1 MCGGIKMIK
10 ASELRQKYF
19 NEEIFNDSTFEQL
32 KTLCEKSII
41 AAAEKGE
48 DSVTVNIPLMYKK
61 RIAEWLED
69 NEYTALGVNDTLD
82 EIHIYWSKDLVEQ
95 MV

>member
-1 MCGGIKMIK
+1 MIK

-19 NEEIFNDSTFEQL
+19 TDDSFNDSTFEQL

-41 AAAEKGE
+41 NAAEKGE
-48 DSVTVNIPLMYKK
+48 DSVVINIPLMYKK

-82 EIHIYWSKDLVEQ
+82 EINIYWSEDLVQQ
-95 MV
+95 MVE

>member
-1 MCGGIKMIK
+1 MIK

-19 NEEIFNDSTFEQL
+19 PDESFNDSTFEEL

-41 AAAEKGE
+41 VAAENKE
-48 DSVTVNIPLMYKK
+48 DSISINIPSMYKK

-69 NEYTALGVNDTLD
+69 NEYTVIGVNDTKSD
-82 EIHIYWSKDLVEQ
+82 EMYIFWSEELVRWFKE
-95 MV
+95 

>member
-1 MCGGIKMIK
+1 MIK

-19 NEEIFNDSTFEQL
+19 ADDSFNDSTFEQL

-69 NEYTALGVNDTLD
+69 NEYTVIGIESESD
-82 EIHIYWSKDLVEQ
+82 EMYILWSKDLVEQ
-95 MV
+95 MVIG

>member
-1 MCGGIKMIK
+1 MIK

-19 NEEIFNDSTFEQL
+19 NEESFNNSLFWQL
-32 KTLCEKSII
+32 KALCEKSII

-48 DSVTVNIPLMYKK
+48 DSVVVNIPLMYKK

-69 NEYTALGVNDTLD
+69 NEYTALGVNDSLD
-82 EIHIYWSKDLVEQ
+82 EIHIYWSEDLVQQ
-95 MV
+95 MVE

>member
-1 MCGGIKMIK
+1 MIK

-19 NEEIFNDSTFEQL
+19 PDDSFNDSTFEQL

-41 AAAEKGE
+41 NAAEKGE
-48 DSVTVNIPLMYKK
+48 DSVSVNIPLMYKK

-82 EIHIYWSKDLVEQ
+82 EIYINWSEDLVQQ

>member
-1 MCGGIKMIK
+1 MIK

-19 NEEIFNDSTFEQL
+19 NEESFNNSLFEQL
-32 KTLCEKSII
+32 KSLCEKSII
-41 AAAEKGE
+41 TAAERGE

-82 EIHIYWSKDLVEQ
+82 EIQIYWSKDLVEQ
-95 MV
+95 MTDR

>member
-1 MCGGIKMIK
+1 MIK

-19 NEEIFNDSTFEQL
+19 NEESFNDSTFEQL

-41 AAAEKGE
+41 VAAEKGE
-48 DSVTVNIPLMYKK
+48 DSITINIPSMYKK

-69 NEYTALGVNDTLD
+69 NEYTVIGVNSKSD
-82 EIHIYWSKDLVEQ
+82 EMYIFWTEELVEQ
-95 MV
+95 MVSG

>member
-1 MCGGIKMIK
+1 MIK

-19 NEEIFNDSTFEQL
+19 TDDSFNDSTFEQL

-41 AAAEKGE
+41 NAAEKGE
-48 DSVTVNIPLMYKK
+48 DSVVINIPLMYKK

-69 NEYTALGVNDTLD
+69 NEYTALGVNDSLD
-82 EIHIYWSKDLVEQ
+82 EIHIYWSEDLVQQ
-95 MV
+95 MVE

>member
-1 MCGGIKMIK
+1 MIK

-19 NEEIFNDSTFEQL
+19 NEESFNNSTFEQL

-41 AAAEKGE
+41 TVAEKGE

-61 RIAEWLED
+61 KIAEWLED
-69 NEYTALGVNDTLD
+69 NEYTVFGVNDSLD
-82 EIHIYWSKDLVEQ
+82 EIQVFWSKEVE
-95 MV
+95 

>member
-1 MCGGIKMIK
+1 MIK

-19 NEEIFNDSTFEQL
+19 PDDSFNDSTFEQL

-41 AAAEKGE
+41 TAAEKGE
-48 DSVTVNIPLMYKK
+48 DSVVINIPLMYKK

-82 EIHIYWSKDLVEQ
+82 EIQIYWSEDLVEQ
-95 MV
+95 MVDR

>member
-1 MCGGIKMIK
+1 MIK

-19 NEEIFNDSTFEQL
+19 PDDSFNDSTFEQL

-48 DSVTVNIPLMYKK
+48 DSVSVNIPLMYKK

-82 EIHIYWSKDLVEQ
+82 EIYINWSEDLVQQ

>member
-1 MCGGIKMIK
+1 MIK

-19 NEEIFNDSTFEQL
+19 TDDSFNDSTFEQL

-41 AAAEKGE
+41 NAAEKGE
-48 DSVTVNIPLMYKK
+48 DSVAVNIPLMYKK

-82 EIHIYWSKDLVEQ
+82 EIHIYWSEDLVQQ
-95 MV
+95 MVE

>member
-1 MCGGIKMIK
+1 MIK

-19 NEEIFNDSTFEQL
+19 PDDSFNDSTFEQL

-48 DSVTVNIPLMYKK
+48 DSVSVNIPLM
-61 RIAEWLED
+61 
-69 NEYTALGVNDTLD
+69 
-82 EIHIYWSKDLVEQ
+82 
-95 MV
+95 

>member
-1 MCGGIKMIK
+1 MIK

-19 NEEIFNDSTFEQL
+19 PDDSFNDSTFEQL

-48 DSVTVNIPLMYKK
+48 ESTTVNIPLMYKQK
-61 RIAEWLED
+61 IAEWLED
-69 NEYTALGVNDTLD
+69 NEYTVFGVN
-82 EIHIYWSKDLVEQ
+82 SKTTDMDIFWNEDLVKWFRE
-95 MV
+95 

>member
-1 MCGGIKMIK
+1 MIK

-41 AAAEKGE
+41 AAAENKE
-48 DSVTVNIPLMYKK
+48 DSITINIPTIYKK

-69 NEYTALGVNDTLD
+69 NEYSVIGVNSKSD
-82 EIHIYWSKDLVEQ
+82 EMYIFWSEDLVQQ

>member
-1 MCGGIKMIK
+1 MIK

-19 NEEIFNDSTFEQL
+19 TDDSFNDSTFEQL
-32 KTLCEKSII
+32 KTICEKSII

-48 DSVTVNIPLMYKK
+48 DSVSINIPLMYKK
-61 RIAEWLED
+61 RIAKWLED

-82 EIHIYWSKDLVEQ
+82 EIYIYWSEDLVQQ
-95 MV
+95 MVE